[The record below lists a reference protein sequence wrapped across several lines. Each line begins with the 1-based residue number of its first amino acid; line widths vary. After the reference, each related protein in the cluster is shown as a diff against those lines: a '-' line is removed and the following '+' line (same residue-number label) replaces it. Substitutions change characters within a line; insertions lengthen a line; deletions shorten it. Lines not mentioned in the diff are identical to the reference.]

1 MQVMV
6 FEPLGSTL
14 LQLIKET
21 NYHGLHLGLVV
32 RIARCVLTALNHL
45 HCAKLASRVE
55 MTGTIAHDKSLH
67 FHSIFRIPIYRCQS
81 SLVHEKKSS
90 DSRLNSSQ
98 LVPQAKLEADQEERP
113 SGSDD
118 CNLSKNQKR
127 RLKEKAK
134 RQQAVDA
141 LARGESGVREG
152 DDKKE
157 SVPVPADVSAQPST
171 VKERAPPSKQS
182 KKDPRTRTHR
192 ISLFPEE
199 YSDLSF
205 KVVDLGNA
213 CWRNCHFTEDIQTR
227 QYRCPEVILGSGYD
241 TASDMWGMCFSIRV
255 LVPPGLEMR

>member
-1 MQVMV
+1 M
-6 FEPLGSTL
+6 
-14 LQLIKET
+14 
-21 NYHGLHLGLVV
+21 
-32 RIARCVLTALNHL
+32 
-45 HCAKLASRVE
+45 
-55 MTGTIAHDKSLH
+55 
-67 FHSIFRIPIYRCQS
+67 
-81 SLVHEKKSS
+81 
-90 DSRLNSSQ
+90 
-98 LVPQAKLEADQEERP
+98 
-113 SGSDD
+113 
-118 CNLSKNQKR
+118 
-127 RLKEKAK
+127 
-134 RQQAVDA
+134 
-141 LARGESGVREG
+141 ARGESGVRQG

-241 TASDMWGMCFSIRV
+241 TASDMWSAACVFFEAATV
-255 LVPPGLEMR
+255 LPPLASGYPVLPLLNLRG